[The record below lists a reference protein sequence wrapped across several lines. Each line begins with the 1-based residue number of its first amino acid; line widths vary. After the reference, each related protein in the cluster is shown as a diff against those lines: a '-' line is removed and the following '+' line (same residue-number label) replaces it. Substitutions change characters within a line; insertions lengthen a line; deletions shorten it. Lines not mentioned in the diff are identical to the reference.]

1 MQSDPLRVLLLSRFS
16 RRGPSSRIRFYQYVP
31 HLSRHHIEVTVS
43 PLLDAEYTRNL
54 FSGNRQHVSR
64 IALSYLRR
72 LGELLRSR
80 RFDLVWLEAE
90 LWPRLPAW
98 GESLL
103 SRLGVP
109 YVVDYDD
116 SIFHRYDQ
124 HPNPAVRSLLS
135 NKIDA
140 VMRHAV
146 LVVVGNQYLADRAE
160 RAGARR
166 IEYLPSV
173 VDLDRYS
180 VTPPADDGVVT
191 IGWVGSP
198 ISAAYIPQV
207 LPALEAVCR
216 KLPLRFIFVGP
227 GPVRLGDL
235 PAEVREWTEDTEV
248 EQIQRFDIG
257 IMPLPDNPITRGKS
271 GYKLV
276 QYLACGR
283 PAVASPVGANST
295 ILSHG
300 VDGFLARDGEQW
312 IDSLTRLSLDPR
324 LRRSMGEAGRAKVA
338 TQYSVQVTAP
348 RLAEMM
354 RQSARGSG

>member
-1 MQSDPLRVLLLSRFS
+1 MGSGSLQVLLLSRFS
-16 RRGPSSRIRFYQYVP
+16 RPGPSSRIRFYQYLP
-31 HLSRHHIEVTVS
+31 HLARHRIEVTVS
-43 PLLDAEYTRNL
+43 ALLDANYTRDL
-54 FSGNRQHVSR
+54 FSGKRQRLDR
-64 IALSYLRR
+64 IALAYVRR
-72 LGELLRSR
+72 LMELVQGR

-103 SRLGVP
+103 SRLGLP

-116 SIFHRYDQ
+116 SIFHRYDL
-124 HPNPAVRSLLS
+124 HPNPAVRALLS
-135 NKIDA
+135 HKIDA
-140 VMRHAV
+140 VMRHAALV
-146 LVVVGNQYLADRAE
+146 LVGSQYLADRAE
-160 RAGARR
+160 GAGARR

-180 VTPPADDGVVT
+180 VTQPADDKVVT
-191 IGWVGSP
+191 IGWIGSP
-198 ISAAYIPQV
+198 TSAAYIPAI
-207 LPALEAVCR
+207 LPALEAASK
-216 KLPLRFIFVGP
+216 KLPLRFVFVGS
-227 GPVRLGDL
+227 GPTRLGDL

-248 EQIQRFDIG
+248 EEIQRFDIG

-271 GYKLV
+271 GYKIV

-295 ILSHG
+295 IVSHG

-312 IDSLTRLSLDPR
+312 IDSLSRLALDAG

-338 TQYSVQVTAP
+338 AHYSVQVTVP

-354 RQSARGSG
+354 WQSARGSG